1 MENVLHKND
10 CQLLFKL
17 RSMMLDVKSNFSG
30 YYENDMSCRT
40 CKIKEMIENEQH
52 LLECKMFK
60 EEIKSNVIVKYEFVF
75 GDLDHQ
81 KIALSAF
88 KSVLRK
94 REVLLKLQENHGTSP
109 S

>member
-1 MENVLHKND
+1 
-10 CQLLFKL
+10 
-17 RSMMLDVKSNFSG
+17 ML
-30 YYENDMSCRT
+30 
-40 CKIKEMIENEQH
+40 
-52 LLECKMFK
+52 K

-94 REVLLKLQENHGTSP
+94 REVLLKLQENHETSP